1 MRNFGII
8 VVLIAFALIFSLISI
23 PNHYNFRT
31 AALDYGMFNQAMFAY
46 SHGHEALFTQSID
59 GSESKYLCD
68 HFSPIIAL
76 LSPLYVLFGSYALL
90 VIQIFFLL
98 MGALFVYRLAL
109 LKGYDLKW
117 SLTFACLFLS
127 IWGIYGSLSFDFHTN
142 VIASS
147 LLPVIVFY
155 FFSKKWWQMSVVFL
169 LALLCKE
176 NSGILLFFLFL
187 LLTITS
193 DVERQLKRVSFLF
206 ASLAALWVAIVLF
219 FLMPAQCAG
228 HLPNVEGF
236 YHTFGNNFG
245 EAFIQMI
252 KSPLKVFRLFY
263 EDTDGNLAKTKITT
277 YWWLLLSGGVFV
289 LLVPRFLVLIIPVLA
304 QKFLSSNSLLWDIN
318 GHYSMEFVPIIVLA
332 AIALF
337 QKRTN
342 TKFGLALLM
351 VSVML
356 ALFMSWRGVIGRTSK
371 SNIFKK
377 EHFTSL
383 FNREHFGKVISYIPS
398 DAVLSCTTPLA
409 PHISDRRKVYLFP
422 NYQKAEYVL
431 LHKKGI
437 ETYPMN
443 VASFEEIKSK
453 LLQDSTMKIIH
464 ENGDFLLFQN
474 MMPSQ

>member
-1 MRNFGII
+1 
-8 VVLIAFALIFSLISI
+8 
-23 PNHYNFRT
+23 
-31 AALDYGMFNQAMFAY
+31 
-46 SHGHEALFTQSID
+46 
-59 GSESKYLCD
+59 
-68 HFSPIIAL
+68 
-76 LSPLYVLFGSYALL
+76 
-90 VIQIFFLL
+90 
-98 MGALFVYRLAL
+98 
-109 LKGYDLKW
+109 
-117 SLTFACLFLS
+117 
-127 IWGIYGSLSFDFHTN
+127 
-142 VIASS
+142 
-147 LLPVIVFY
+147 
-155 FFSKKWWQMSVVFL
+155 
-169 LALLCKE
+169 
-176 NSGILLFFLFL
+176 
-187 LLTITS
+187 
-193 DVERQLKRVSFLF
+193 
-206 ASLAALWVAIVLF
+206 
-219 FLMPAQCAG
+219 
-228 HLPNVEGF
+228 
-236 YHTFGNNFG
+236 
-245 EAFIQMI
+245 
-252 KSPLKVFRLFY
+252 
-263 EDTDGNLAKTKITT
+263 
-277 YWWLLLSGGVFV
+277 
-289 LLVPRFLVLIIPVLA
+289 LVPRFLVLIIPVLA